1 MLINDSFYLAARDGL
16 PWNPSMYASTLLQ
29 DINARSVSALRLV
42 SFFKQIPEFNQLNA
56 QDRFTLI
63 KYNLM
68 AVLVLNSALSY
79 NMETNSIMETDSD
92 APWNPS
98 ILAKVHGDEIYRR
111 IKKVL
116 DSFARIAQYDQRII
130 QLALVVLILT
140 KGFSTNGTASEPI
153 LDDSMAVYRAQ
164 KYYTELLWKYLQAVH
179 GNGKAIHIFKELVA
193 HFISWQTLQESIS
206 RNLPN
211 ALTPTDMNELLP
223 IMKSLLQLS

>member
-1 MLINDSFYLAARDGL
+1 
-16 PWNPSMYASTLLQ
+16 MYASTLLQ
-29 DINARSVSALRLV
+29 SINARSVSALRLV
-42 SFFKQIPEFNQLNA
+42 SFFKQIPEFNELNV

-68 AVLVLNSALSY
+68 AVLVLNSTLSY
-79 NMETNSIMETDSD
+79 NMEADAIMETDSD
-92 APWNPS
+92 APWNS
-98 ILAKVHGDEIYRR
+98 TILCKIHGDEIYRR
-111 IKKVL
+111 VKKVF

-140 KGFSTNGTASEPI
+140 KGFSTNGSASEPI
-153 LDDSMAVYRAQ
+153 LDDTLGVYRAQ
-164 KYYTELLWKYLQAVH
+164 KYYTELLWKYLQTVH